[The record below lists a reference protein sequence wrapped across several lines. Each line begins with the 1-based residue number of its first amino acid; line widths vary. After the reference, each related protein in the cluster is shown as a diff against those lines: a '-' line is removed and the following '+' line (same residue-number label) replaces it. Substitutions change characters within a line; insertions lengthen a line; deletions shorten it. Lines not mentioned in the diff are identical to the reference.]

1 MLEFPWREGQ
11 LHLFQLDGH
20 LLLFDVASSSLF
32 QIDEAAWAILK
43 EGKTSPLD
51 VALARARE
59 KFGPKA
65 EEAFYELKLL
75 SLKGLILAPDPALNA
90 QYAPFPYLKAFCLN
104 LAHECNMR
112 CSYCFAGQGTYGG
125 ERGLMPPEVARKAVD
140 FLLERSGPLKR
151 LEIDFFGGEPLLDFS
166 VLKEAVLYGKERAE
180 KMGKEIRF
188 TVTTNCL
195 LLSEQVGEFLNKTNM
210 RVVLSID
217 GRKEDHDKN
226 RLLINGKG
234 SHDLIL
240 SRIRKFL
247 SSRGEKLYYLRGTYT
262 AETLNFLDNALYLF
276 DLGYSEVSM
285 EPVVALPNEPYA
297 IRAEH
302 LPEIFRQ
309 YELLAKEIDRRE
321 REGRELHFF
330 HFEVDTTGLTCVSK
344 RLSGCG
350 AGVEYLAVT
359 PSGSLYPCHQFV
371 GRSDFKMG
379 TVWEGIT
386 NQEKLEEFRHLSFL
400 EKENCRTCWARY
412 LCSGGCH
419 ANHHLLS
426 GNLKKPDFIGCE
438 ITKKRMECA
447 LYLKLLRRE
456 RGKGSAKER
465 TEGLEKESNI

>member
-1 MLEFPWREGQ
+1 MLEFPWKEGQ
-11 LHLFQLDGH
+11 LHLFQFDGH
-20 LLLFDVASSSLF
+20 WFLFDVASSSLF
-32 QIDEAAWAILK
+32 QIDEVAWTILK
-43 EGKTSPLD
+43 EGKTSPLN
-51 VALARARE
+51 VTLARARE
-59 KFGPKA
+59 KFGPRA
-65 EEAFYELKLL
+65 EEALEELRLL
-75 SLKGLILAPDPALNA
+75 SSKGLILAPDPALDVTF
-90 QYAPFPYLKAFCLN
+90 APFPYLKALCLN

-112 CSYCFAGQGTYGG
+112 CSYCFAGQGEYGG
-125 ERGLMPPEVARKAVD
+125 ERGLMPLDVAQKAVD
-140 FLLERSGPLKR
+140 FLLEKSGPLKR
-151 LEIDFFGGEPLLDFS
+151 LEIDFFGGEPLLNFS
-166 VLKEAVLYGKERAE
+166 VLKDTVLYGKERAQRA
-180 KMGKEIRF
+180 GKEIRF

-195 LLSEQVGEFLNKTNM
+195 LLKDEVAAFLDQMDM

-217 GRKEDHDKN
+217 GKKEEHDRFRILKN
-226 RLLINGKG
+226 GQG
-234 SHDLIL
+234 SHDLVL
-240 SRIRKFL
+240 SRIKKFL
-247 SSRGEKLYYLRGTYT
+247 SSRGERLYYLRGTYT

-285 EPVVALPNEPYA
+285 EPVVALPSEPYA

-309 YELLAKEIDRRE
+309 YELLAKEVDRRE
-321 REGRELHFF
+321 REEGRELHFF
-330 HFEVDTTGLTCVSK
+330 HFEVDTTGLTCISK

-426 GNLKKPDFIGCE
+426 GNLKKPDPIGCE

-447 LYLKLLRRE
+447 LYLKFLRKE
-456 RGKGSAKER
+456 RAKESQR
-465 TEGLEKESNI
+465 KNELVRKGV